1 MLIRHSLWCGREDSN
16 LHRISPT
23 SPSSWRVYHSAT
35 TAYSLFMAH
44 HNEINGAGE
53 ENRTLTVS
61 LEGWS
66 STIKLHPLIRMVGK
80 TGFEPATPWS
90 QTRCSTKLSHF
101 PFFKMAVQTGIEP
114 AISCVTGRHVNR
126 YTTGPFGCGD
136 RTWTCDL
143 RVMSPTSYQLLHPA
157 MLYLNLIW
165 RRKRDSNPRDA
176 FTPCRFSR
184 PIPSA
189 GLGYSSILSIF
200 SLVAEEGLEPPTS
213 RVWTVRSSQLSYS
226 AFCCYFFIG
235 GD

>member
-1 MLIRHSLWCGREDSN
+1 MGAYSLLYFSKLICEHFIDSSWYSSWCGREDSN
-16 LHRISPT
+16 LHRIAPT

-66 STIKLHPLIRMVGK
+66 STIKLHPLIMVGK

-126 YTTGPFGCGD
+126 YTTGPFFD
-136 RTWTCDL
+136 SLSLSFVSFFVKSFFEKDFLFLFRT
-143 RVMSPTSYQLLHPA
+143 
-157 MLYLNLIW
+157 
-165 RRKRDSNPRDA
+165 
-176 FTPCRFSR
+176 
-184 PIPSA
+184 
-189 GLGYSSILSIF
+189 SI
-200 SLVAEEGLEPPTS
+200 
-213 RVWTVRSSQLSYS
+213 
-226 AFCCYFFIG
+226 
-235 GD
+235 

>member
-1 MLIRHSLWCGREDSN
+1 
-16 LHRISPT
+16 
-23 SPSSWRVYHSAT
+23 
-35 TAYSLFMAH
+35 
-44 HNEINGAGE
+44 
-53 ENRTLTVS
+53 
-61 LEGWS
+61 
-66 STIKLHPLIRMVGK
+66 
-80 TGFEPATPWS
+80 
-90 QTRCSTKLSHF
+90 
-101 PFFKMAVQTGIEP
+101 MAVQTGIEP

-226 AFCCYFFIG
+226 AIYCYLLIFNWWRLG
-235 GD
+235 GSNPWPPAWKAGALPAELSPHVWWA

>member
-1 MLIRHSLWCGREDSN
+1 
-16 LHRISPT
+16 
-23 SPSSWRVYHSAT
+23 
-35 TAYSLFMAH
+35 
-44 HNEINGAGE
+44 
-53 ENRTLTVS
+53 
-61 LEGWS
+61 
-66 STIKLHPLIRMVGK
+66 
-80 TGFEPATPWS
+80 
-90 QTRCSTKLSHF
+90 
-101 PFFKMAVQTGIEP
+101 MAVQTGIEP

-226 AFCCYFFIG
+226 AFCYLFLMVGKTGFEPATPWSQTRCSTKLSHFPNFMARPRGVEPLTFWSVVKRSIQLSYG
-235 GD
+235 RYLVGA